1 MGLKDR
7 FAARQRPQETFP
19 LRMDFGPDSESA
31 EREFAGAAA
40 ELASA
45 RDRGLPD
52 VGALTRRVEQ
62 ARERRESFYEFLTVQ
77 ALPPDEFDDLIAAH
91 PPTDEQRAKD
101 SRVVWNHTTLVPA
114 LLAACVDSDM
124 TAQDWAE
131 VTSKGPV
138 ATGEVA
144 ALFNAAM
151 RVNDRT
157 PDPTVGKG

>member
-7 FAARQRPQETFP
+7 FAQRQRPQETFP
-19 LRMDFGPDSESA
+19 LRMDFGPESVAA
-31 EREFAGAAA
+31 EREFEAAAA

-45 RDRGLPD
+45 RERGLPD
-52 VGALTRRVEQ
+52 VGALTRRVESARA
-62 ARERRESFYEFLTVQ
+62 AREQFYEFLTVA

-101 SRVVWNHTTLVPA
+101 QRAVWNHTTLVPA
-114 LLAACVDSDM
+114 LLAASIDSDM
-124 TAQDWAE
+124 TADDWAE

-138 ATGEVA
+138 ATGEVG